1 MQHDNTSCAPGRLC
15 RRWRV
20 CPRCAGIRQAKAAD
34 LAERRAIAPAMTW
47 ACLDFDHATKQSV
60 LRSTALIGTG
70 GIWTIEH
77 GERAG
82 GRGLHLNLLIDA
94 AEREQ
99 VTAERIARAAPG
111 REVWAQ
117 SVPRADVRNVV
128 SYIHKRRQA
137 PDPDR
142 YAGRISGTWGHWRG
156 VAEILATDND
166 SPATV
171 QAAAIQT
178 GLERAG
184 VLPRNAA
191 GRAAAFVP
199 FYNGQQPKAPELSRE
214 EYRAIAEKNL
224 SGILSI
230 LGRQRL

>member
-15 RRWRV
+15 HRWRV

-34 LAERRAIAPAMTW
+34 LAERRAIAPAITW
-47 ACLDFDHATKQSV
+47 ACLDFDRETKQSV
-60 LRSTALIGTG
+60 LRSAALIGTG

-94 AEREQ
+94 ADRVQ
-99 VTAERIARAAPG
+99 VTAERLARAVPG
-111 REVWAQ
+111 RDVWAQ
-117 SVPRADVRNVV
+117 TVPRADVRNVAA
-128 SYIHKRRQA
+128 YIHKRRQA

-142 YAGRISGTWGHWRG
+142 YDGRISGTWGHWRG
-156 VAEILATDND
+156 AAEILATDREAG
-166 SPATV
+166 PIV
-171 QAAAIQT
+171 QAVAIQT

-184 VLPRNAA
+184 VLPQDAA
-191 GRAAAFVP
+191 RRAAAFVP

-230 LGRQRL
+230 LGRKRL